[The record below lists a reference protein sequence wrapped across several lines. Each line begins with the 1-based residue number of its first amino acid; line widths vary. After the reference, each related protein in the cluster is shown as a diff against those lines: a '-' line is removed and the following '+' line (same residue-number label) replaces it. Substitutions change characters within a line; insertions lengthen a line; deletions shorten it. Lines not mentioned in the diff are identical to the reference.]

1 MKVGKVAAQRIQRQ
15 VRQRHLE
22 QELERM
28 VSRLR
33 THGVQQV
40 ILFGSL
46 ARSDVRLSSDLDL
59 IVVMDTEKRFLDRL
73 DEIYRLLD
81 PRVAVDLLVYTPEEF
96 ARMRETSPLVR
107 RAVAEGK
114 VLYAAGSEA

>member
-1 MKVGKVAAQRIQRQ
+1 VQLDKVASLRIQREA
-15 VRQRHLE
+15 RQRRLE

-33 THGVQQV
+33 THGVQRV

-46 ARSDVRLSSDLDL
+46 ARGDVRLGSDLDL
-59 IVVMDTEKRFLDRL
+59 IVVMNTDKRFLDRL
-73 DEIYRLLD
+73 DEVYRLLD
-81 PRVAVDLLVYTPEEF
+81 PRVAVDLLVYTPGEF
-96 ARMRETSPLVR
+96 ATLRETSPLVR

-114 VLYAAGSEA
+114 VLYAAGSET

>member
-1 MKVGKVAAQRIQRQ
+1 VQLDKVASLQIQRQ
-15 VRQRHLE
+15 ARQRRLE

-33 THGVQQV
+33 THGVQRV

-46 ARSDVRLSSDLDL
+46 ARGDVRLGSDLDL
-59 IVVMDTEKRFLDRL
+59 IVVMNTDKRFLDRL
-73 DEIYRLLD
+73 DEVYRLLD

-96 ARMRETSPLVR
+96 ATLRETSSLVR

-114 VLYAAGSEA
+114 VLYAAGSET